1 MYRLTNSDQA
11 AIFNGIV
18 KKLEHKYP
26 TKFLS
31 IIYTLRKYSCNNNR
45 FLISFQGGKL
55 CSEILN
61 EEEKGLEFHTLSK
74 K

>member
-1 MYRLTNSDQA
+1 MYRLRNSDQA

-31 IIYTLRKYSCNNNR
+31 IIYTLRKCSCNNNR

-55 CSEILN
+55 WSEILN